1 MLVLD
6 LGQVGDVVMSFPAL
20 IALRKHFP
28 LTDMVAVAGKTPAA
42 LLGDLGLVDRVISID
57 RYGLLRGRK
66 LASISKIL
74 DLVRQIRRQKF
85 DLVVDL
91 HSLYETNL
99 LGYFSGARHRLFADR
114 RNRSLNFLSNVRPN
128 PPLYDPSKHLAEI
141 YLDVLGPL
149 DISGANVDI
158 QVAPPADLSEKFS
171 AEYIKPGSETRK
183 LVGML
188 IGAGNASRKWPL
200 KNFVELAKRFD
211 VSGNQQLFVFTGP
224 EEKQDETSIREQFD
238 GLAVVVPDLSL
249 IELAA
254 AFSTMHM
261 VIGNDTGTSHLAA
274 VSGPRMIMIS
284 DKRAPN
290 TFAPLGG
297 RSKVVKPNVIEEITV
312 DDVWE
317 AVDLSE

>member
-28 LTDMVAVAGKTPAA
+28 LTEMVAVAGKTPAA
-42 LLGDLGLVDRVISID
+42 LLGDLGLVDRVIPID

-74 DLVRQIRRQKF
+74 DIVRQIRKQKF

-99 LGYFSGARHRLFADR
+99 LGYFSGARYRLFADR
-114 RNRSLNFLSNVRPN
+114 RNRSLNFLSSVRPN

-141 YLDVLGPL
+141 YLDVLRPL
-149 DISGANVDI
+149 DISGADMDVQI
-158 QVAPPADLSEKFS
+158 TPPVDLSEKFR

-200 KNFVELAKRFD
+200 KNFVELAKRFCE
-211 VSGNQQLFVFTGP
+211 SEKYQLFVFTGP

-238 GLAVVVPDLSL
+238 GLAIVVPDLSL

-254 AFSTMHM
+254 TFSTMHM
-261 VIGNDTGTSHLAA
+261 VIGNDTGTTHLAA
-274 VSGPRMIMIS
+274 VSGPRVIMIS

-290 TFAPLGG
+290 TFAPLGS
-297 RSKVVKPNVIEEITV
+297 RSKVVKPNVIQEITV

-317 AVDLSE
+317 AVDLPE